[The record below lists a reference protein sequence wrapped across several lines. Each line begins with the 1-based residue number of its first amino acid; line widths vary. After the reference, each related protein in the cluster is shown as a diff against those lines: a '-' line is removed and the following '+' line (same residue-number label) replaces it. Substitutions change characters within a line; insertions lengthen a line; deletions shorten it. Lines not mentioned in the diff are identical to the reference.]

1 MNELHELLNGE
12 KDPYLLQGTRRTVLI
27 VDDERSSR
35 ETLEMAMSGWGY
47 GVLTAQDGQE
57 ALTLFNKEHPDVVIA
72 DVVMPRMDGIGLLR
86 SIKESNPKTIV
97 ILLTAYGTINDA
109 VMAIREGATD
119 FLTKPVA
126 FQRLKSLVERSLRA
140 PQFS

>member
-1 MNELHELLNGE
+1 
-12 KDPYLLQGTRRTVLI
+12 
-27 VDDERSSR
+27 
-35 ETLEMAMSGWGY
+35 MSGWGY
-47 GVLTAQDGQE
+47 GVLTAHDGEE
-57 ALTLFNKEHPDVVIA
+57 ALSVFKKEHPDVVIA

-86 SIKESNPKTIV
+86 SIKESSPTTIV

-119 FLTKPVA
+119 FLTKPIA
-126 FQRLKSLVERSLRA
+126 FQRLKSLVERSLRS